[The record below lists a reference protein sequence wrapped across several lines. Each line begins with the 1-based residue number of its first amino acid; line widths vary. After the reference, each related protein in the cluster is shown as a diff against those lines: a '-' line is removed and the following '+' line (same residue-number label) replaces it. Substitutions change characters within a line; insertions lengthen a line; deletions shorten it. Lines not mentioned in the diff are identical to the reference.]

1 MNTGIAMTS
10 KGSGI
15 IVEISPRLLT
25 GSSHILAELAT
36 AWWPFSAHRLVLN
49 VGTFPLLKKSALTL
63 IVTKPNYYTKV
74 EKSFR
79 AMNVY
84 LSPACGT
91 RWRLSAQTA
100 LHCVNFTTRV
110 DLDEDKWRDRLLTI
124 S

>member
-1 MNTGIAMTS
+1 MNTGIAMRN
-10 KGSGI
+10 KESGI
-15 IVEISPRLLT
+15 IAETCRRLNT
-25 GSSHILAELAT
+25 GSSHIQAELAIP
-36 AWWPFSAHRLVLN
+36 WWPFSARPLVLN
-49 VGTFPLLKKSALTL
+49 GALPLLQKSALTL

-110 DLDEDKWRDRLLTI
+110 DLDENKWRDRLLTI

>member
-1 MNTGIAMTS
+1 MNTGIAMRS
-10 KGSGI
+10 KGFGI
-15 IVEISPRLLT
+15 IVEISPRLPT
-25 GSSHILAELAT
+25 GLSHILAGLAT

-84 LSPACGT
+84 LSPHVAHIGGFLRRQHCI
-91 RWRLSAQTA
+91 A
-100 LHCVNFTTRV
+100 LI
-110 DLDEDKWRDRLLTI
+110 LLLG
-124 S
+124 